1 MTENQ
6 ERRCRHGYLATA
18 DDGADRCAE
27 IQEQETREHDRE
39 GCRSNPCVDCTSRF
53 RESPLGGEYLDSIG

>member
-1 MTENQ
+1 MTEN
-6 ERRCRHGYLATA
+6 
-18 DDGADRCAE
+18 
-27 IQEQETREHDRE
+27 QEQETREHDRE